1 MGQELR
7 LGLRRLRRN
16 PAVSLTVIL
25 TLAVGVGA
33 VTAAFTLVHGVLSPL
48 QYPEPD
54 RLVGVYQTL
63 SVLKDSLN
71 PRLAALW
78 NKLPVS
84 YQDAVDWRR
93 NVRTLDGIG
102 LFTSTTAVVEP
113 GGEPLEVP
121 AAQVDVDLLRVLGAK
136 PALGRLFTA
145 ADVESRQ
152 PLALLGH
159 DLWTSAFGADPKIAG
174 RAVRVDGKLTTIVG
188 VMPSGFG
195 LPGIK
200 SSLWTPAVP
209 TEIDLTVRDSHAYN
223 AVGRL
228 APGATLEAARAEMER
243 LAAGLAV
250 QYPDTN
256 KDAGVRLVPLL
267 DTVAGDSR
275 RMLALLAAAAL
286 AVLLIACV
294 NLAHVLLA
302 QGLER
307 QGETAMRLALGARR
321 SHLLRQSAAE
331 TLWLGLFGSAG
342 GLLLA
347 VLARRALPLFLVTEL
362 PRLDEI
368 RIDGTVLL
376 FAIAAGFAT
385 ALLSALAPAFL
396 TTRSA
401 LRQAFS
407 ERRSVRLL
415 QDGLVVA
422 EVALTLILT
431 AGALALVMS
440 WIRLS
445 RVDPGFDARDILTQ
459 EIHLPAWSYPDEA
472 RRRDFSTRALAGLE
486 ALPGADGAALTSR
499 LPVAGPVLVGG
510 FRIAGQDAPG
520 GNWVQGRIA
529 VLQFATPSFF
539 RLLQIPVLAGRLFE
553 DRPGT
558 DSPKVVMV
566 SRTLAER
573 NWPGRSPVGA
583 AVLLR
588 DTPYRVEGVFPAI
601 RNQGLI
607 EEPGDLMVQP
617 WSQGSPESFS
627 VLVRFPGR
635 PLDHLNQALDQAAAD
650 VRGALRRLDPSLPLQ
665 PAALLEDL
673 VAQSAVGS
681 RARALLV
688 GLSAGVAL
696 LLALIGTY
704 GVMAYGVGRR
714 RREIAIRMATGAG
727 RGWVQRWVLRR
738 ALTLALLGAGLGVLG
753 SLAAGRLLA
762 GLLAG
767 AQGAG
772 PWDLAAAAF
781 LLIAACLAA
790 AWVPARRAARVDP
803 AAALRG
809 E

>member
-1 MGQELR
+1 
-7 LGLRRLRRN
+7 
-16 PAVSLTVIL
+16 
-25 TLAVGVGA
+25 
-33 VTAAFTLVHGVLSPL
+33 
-48 QYPEPD
+48 
-54 RLVGVYQTL
+54 
-63 SVLKDSLN
+63 
-71 PRLAALW
+71 
-78 NKLPVS
+78 
-84 YQDAVDWRR
+84 
-93 NVRTLDGIG
+93 
-102 LFTSTTAVVEP
+102 
-113 GGEPLEVP
+113 
-121 AAQVDVDLLRVLGAK
+121 
-136 PALGRLFTA
+136 
-145 ADVESRQ
+145 
-152 PLALLGH
+152 
-159 DLWTSAFGADPKIAG
+159 
-174 RAVRVDGKLTTIVG
+174 
-188 VMPSGFG
+188 
-195 LPGIK
+195 
-200 SSLWTPAVP
+200 
-209 TEIDLTVRDSHAYN
+209 
-223 AVGRL
+223 
-228 APGATLEAARAEMER
+228 
-243 LAAGLAV
+243 
-250 QYPDTN
+250 
-256 KDAGVRLVPLL
+256 VRLVPLL

-275 RMLALLAAAAL
+275 RMLALLSAAAL

-445 RVDPGFDARDILTQ
+445 RVDPGFDARGVLTQ

-472 RRRDFSTRALAGLE
+472 RRRYFSTRALAALG

-539 RLLQIPVLAGRLFE
+539 RLLQIPVLSGRLFE

-558 DSPKVVMV
+558 TSPKVVMV

-583 AVLLR
+583 EVLLR

-627 VLVRFPGR
+627 ALVRFPGR
-635 PLDHLNQALDQAAAD
+635 PLDRAKE

-673 VAQSAVGS
+673 VAQSTVGW

-727 RGWVQRWVLRR
+727 RSWVQRWVLRR

-772 PWDLAAAAF
+772 PWELAAAAF